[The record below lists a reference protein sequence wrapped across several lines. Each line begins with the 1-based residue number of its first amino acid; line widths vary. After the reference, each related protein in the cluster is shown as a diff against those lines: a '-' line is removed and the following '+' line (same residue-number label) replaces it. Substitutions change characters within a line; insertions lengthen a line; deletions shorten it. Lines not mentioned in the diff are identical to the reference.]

1 MKITKLLE
9 GCLIAAVA
17 LLSCKKE
24 DNNTTNVLNDS
35 DKNFI
40 QLAGMSNT
48 TEKETAK
55 IALSKTADSVVLSFA
70 QQMLIDHTNAQNDLK
85 TMGTVVGFTVTDT
98 IDAAHAA
105 TITQLDTLTGRTFDS
120 AYIHTQLLAHDSTMK
135 FYTDELTNGNQV
147 NVKAYANTILQNI
160 RLHQQRADSIATAF
174 YK

>member
-9 GCLIAAVA
+9 GCLIAVAA

-24 DNNTTNVLNDS
+24 DATIPNVLNDS

-40 QLAGMSNT
+40 HLASMSNT
-48 TEKETAK
+48 FEKETSK
-55 IALSKTADSVVLSFA
+55 IALSKSADSVVLSFA
-70 QQMLIDHTNAQNDLK
+70 QQMLTDHTNAQNDLK

-120 AYIHTQLLAHDSTMK
+120 AYIHTQLLDHEGTRK
-135 FYTDELTNGNQV
+135 FYIDELENGNQV

-160 RLHQQRADSIATAF
+160 TLHYQRADSIAAAF

>member
-9 GCLIAAVA
+9 GSLIAAAA

-24 DNNTTNVLNDS
+24 DNTTTNVLNES

-48 TEKETAK
+48 SEKETAK
-55 IALSKTADSVVLSFA
+55 IALSKTTDSVVLSFA
-70 QQMLIDHTNAQNDLK
+70 QQMLTDHTNAQNDLK

-98 IDAAHAA
+98 TDAAYAA
-105 TITQLDTLTGRTFDS
+105 TITQLDTLTARTFDS
-120 AYIHTQLLAHDSTMK
+120 AYIHMQLLDHDSTMK
-135 FYTDELTNGNQV
+135 FYIDELENGNQV
-147 NVKAYANTILQNI
+147 NLKAYANTILQI
-160 RLHQQRADSIATAF
+160 VRLHHQRADSIATAF